1 MKTKVKKRLPK
12 YFWLELGGMLFL
24 FILWCVLAAVIQHQN
39 PQRGA
44 IILPSPGDVIHDFP
58 EFSTYS
64 LASAGQPDVGIAV
77 QVLAKNT
84 LISLARLLTGTFLG
98 VLLGVIVGLLM
109 ASYKVVNKMLSPVLM
124 VLRTIPILALIP
136 LFLAWFAGREE
147 GNIIYIT
154 FAAFC
159 MIVVNTIEAA
169 RNVPVVYNQY
179 ARTLGASRAQIFRS
193 VTLPYII
200 PELVGG
206 ISVVVGMSWAFLLA
220 AEYLAA
226 QAGLGFM
233 LIASE
238 RYMYTSKMVFI
249 VLLLMALAVMI
260 NGLVLK
266 AGNRITRWKPRVKGA
281 ERQ

>member
-1 MKTKVKKRLPK
+1 MENRKKKRLSR
-12 YFWLELGGMLFL
+12 YLWLELGGILFL
-24 FILWCVLAAVIQHQN
+24 IVLWCVLSAVIQFQN
-39 PQRGA
+39 PERGSV
-44 IILPSPGDVIHDFP
+44 ILPSPLDVVRDFP

-64 LASAGQPDVGIAV
+64 LTSGGKPDMAIAI
-77 QVLAKNT
+77 QVVVKNT
-84 LISLARLLTGTFLG
+84 LISLTRLLTGTFLG
-98 VLLGVIVGLLM
+98 VALGIVVGLLM
-109 ASYKVVNKMLSPVLM
+109 ASYKVINKMLSPVLM

-169 RNVPVVYNQY
+169 RNVPVIYNDY
-179 ARTLGASRAQIFRS
+179 ARTLGASKAQIFRS
-193 VTLPYII
+193 VTLPYIV

-226 QAGLGFM
+226 QEGLGFM
-233 LIASE
+233 MIASE
-238 RYMYTSKMVFI
+238 RYMYTSKMIFI
-249 VLLLMALAVMI
+249 VLLLMALAVVI

-266 AGNRITRWKPRVKGA
+266 VGNQITKWKPRVKSSG
-281 ERQ
+281 R